1 MCSGSHFSAK
11 APVGGNEL
19 KDLQCDAQ
27 SMCKPCFLTR
37 DASVNTAASI
47 TDDDED
53 EDDEGCACTLE
64 RGGASMTRSLLED
77 DAATLFGLGGCLD
90 LLASSKHRLGA
101 RQTSRTGSEAVEKDS
116 TTLPA
121 WAPLPAP
128 PPQLWRQRSA
138 QEIRKH
144 YAVKLGIRTMGTGH
158 LAAGRKASQW
168 RTSCLPE
175 GVRPVIEKLK
185 GQPESYGGFL
195 RLMRRQTLVGKGQ
208 QAPTQRSA
216 PTAYPTSHE
225 SRSSLSSTDDRAP
238 ACTAC
243 LALPSDRAPKQRA
256 LPVPVPGRASVDG
269 AIELQPA
276 MDYVGG
282 SGGDDESD
290 GCGSFSSSEASGYLS
305 CSSCS
310 RTSPSFPLPAFQYPL
325 GTGAPHNIRD
335 GRRVGGL
342 KREPKLA
349 VPQVSHSAGESG
361 TGKAL
366 PSPSS
371 LPPSSFPSPSTS
383 SFVMRCLMDAANS
396 PAASTS
402 VGAMSLTPASCSF
415 LSRASSPPHAHT
427 DRHASRLAVSPA
439 PLSRR
444 RIAFHED
451 VCVIHIPSH
460 TGALAGLLRN
470 PNPNPNPPL
479 CRPLTSSLLTTLS
492 LPFSTEYSR
501 RIKSQYWTSP
511 AEIYEMACRNLVEFE
526 AEGYSWEAALE
537 EEHLYWCPDTAS
549 FVHPAHIMI
558 EGQEDEREGREEG

>member
-1 MCSGSHFSAK
+1 MCTNELMTGCVEAPTAMCSGSHFSAK

-19 KDLQCDAQ
+19 KDLRCDAQ
-27 SMCKPCFLTR
+27 SICKPCFLTR

-53 EDDEGCACTLE
+53 EDDESCACALE

-90 LLASSKHRLGA
+90 LLANSKHRLGA
-101 RQTSRTGSEAVEKDS
+101 RQTSRRDCEAVEKES

-121 WAPLPAP
+121 WAPLPVP

-208 QAPTQRSA
+208 QAPAEKSA
-216 PTAYPTSHE
+216 PTGNPSSPE
-225 SRSSLSSTDDRAP
+225 LRSSLSSADDRAP
-238 ACTAC
+238 ACAAC
-243 LALPSDRAPKQRA
+243 HALPLDRAPKQRA
-256 LPVPVPGRASVDG
+256 LPVPVPGRSSVDST
-269 AIELQPA
+269 IEPRPA
-276 MDYVGG
+276 VDYVGG

-290 GCGSFSSSEASGYLS
+290 GCGSFSSEASGYLS

-325 GTGAPHNIRD
+325 GTGVPHNIRD

-349 VPQVSHSAGESG
+349 VPQVSNSAGESG
-361 TGKAL
+361 MGKAL
-366 PSPSS
+366 PSPSA

-383 SFVMRCLMDAANS
+383 SFAVRCLMDAANS
-396 PAASTS
+396 PADSTS

-415 LSRASSPPHAHT
+415 LSRASSPPHAQT
-427 DRHASRLAVSPA
+427 DRQASRLALSPA

-451 VCVIHIPSH
+451 VCVVHIPSH
-460 TGALAGLLRN
+460 
-470 PNPNPNPPL
+470 
-479 CRPLTSSLLTTLS
+479 
-492 LPFSTEYSR
+492 TEYSR

-549 FVHPAHIMI
+549 FVHPAHIMM
-558 EGQEDEREGREEG
+558 EDQDDGREGRREG